1 MSNFKFKVGD
11 RVVLSEEWLNEY
23 HPDDEKYREV
33 FTLLPNTL
41 GNDITVH
48 IMFEGRYKDVFHSD
62 GYYMESDGF
71 AALLHE
77 GDKTSITQE
86 QLEIALN
93 NLGISYQLVEVDD
106 YGFSRV
112 YKFNLLG
119 LDYYIE
125 WWNNISYLSIA
136 SRNLNKKAFERITRG
151 DSHPSFRKAVRF
163 SMLSSKGFYDD
174 LYVAIELNS

>member
-11 RVVLSEEWLNEY
+11 RVVLSEEWLNKY

-77 GDKTSITQE
+77 GEDILKNE
-86 QLEIALN
+86 LLL
-93 NLGISYQLVEVDD
+93 LGENEVDSE
-106 YGFSRV
+106 G
-112 YKFNLLG
+112 
-119 LDYYIE
+119 
-125 WWNNISYLSIA
+125 SIKV
-136 SRNLNKKAFERITRG
+136 LKGERG
-151 DSHPSFRKAVRF
+151 
-163 SMLSSKGFYDD
+163 
-174 LYVAIELNS
+174 VAIFCEQRIRIGCFNKDDEVLFSNKVLTHEQAVDLRDFLINHYPLEK